1 MTEQAAQGLQK
12 GKTEEKDEKE
22 AVAPVEKTSEKAE
35 VVVVNS
41 PDKLEAVAKKVKER
55 LAAKKAEQNAIER
68 TTGVKNAEKAEVKK
82 PEEKKVE
89 VKKQEEKKPEVK
101 KPGEKAVDLNK
112 VDSKKVEYVL
122 QRKAVVPLLKAYAKP
137 AKKRARAAII
147 LLRKFGARHGK
158 TAIEN
163 VKIDEKLA
171 SFINSRG
178 AKKPPKKLK
187 VTLLKDKSGNVKL
200 VPA

>member
-1 MTEQAAQGLQK
+1 MTEQVAEQLQK
-12 GKTEEKDEKE
+12 EKVEEKDEKE

-41 PDKLEAVAKKVKER
+41 PDKLEAVANKVRQK
-55 LAAKKAEQNAIER
+55 LAAKKAEQNSIEK
-68 TTGVKNAEKAEVKK
+68 TTGVKKAEKAEAKK

-89 VKKQEEKKPEVK
+89 AKKQEEKKPEAK
-101 KPGEKAVDLNK
+101 KPEEKKA
-112 VDSKKVEYVL
+112 DSKKVEYVL

-137 AKKRARAAII
+137 AKKRARAAIM

>member
-1 MTEQAAQGLQK
+1 MTEQAAQQLQK
-12 GKTEEKDEKE
+12 EKVEEKDEKE

-41 PDKLEAVAKKVKER
+41 PDKLEAVANKVRQK
-55 LAAKKAEQNAIER
+55 LAAKKAEQNSIEK
-68 TTGVKNAEKAEVKK
+68 TTDVKETEKAEAKK

-89 VKKQEEKKPEVK
+89 VKKQEEKKPEARK
-101 KPGEKAVDLNK
+101 SEEKK

-137 AKKRARAAII
+137 AKKRARAAIM